1 MSKQI
6 TMMDVKQALRDKRFR
21 DSLGEQ
27 FQPEIQKY
35 MQNPGCSCNMSLYKK
50 IITDAKEKLQSYY
63 QNRTVSNLDEE
74 IIKLAKNNFNV
85 INCKSD
91 ELEEKL
97 RSLPMGRKQIAIA
110 RYEDQVTV
118 VVNELDVVY

>member
-1 MSKQI
+1 
-6 TMMDVKQALRDKRFR
+6 MDVKQALRDKRFR

-27 FQPEIQKY
+27 FQSEIQKY
-35 MQNPGCSCNMSLYKK
+35 MQNPGCSCNMPLYKK

-63 QNRTVSNLDEE
+63 PDRIVSNIDEE
-74 IIKLAKNNFNV
+74 VIKLAKNNFKV

-118 VVNELDVVY
+118 VVNELDMIY

>member
-1 MSKQI
+1 M
-6 TMMDVKQALRDKRFR
+6 
-21 DSLGEQ
+21 GEQ
-27 FQPEIQKY
+27 FQPEIKKY

-63 QNRTVSNLDEE
+63 PNRTVSNLDEE

-85 INCKSD
+85 IHCKSD

>member
-27 FQPEIQKY
+27 FQSEIQKY
-35 MQNPGCSCNMSLYKK
+35 MQNPGCSCNMPLYKK
-50 IITDAKEKLQSYY
+50 IITDAKEKLQAYY
-63 QNRTVSNLDEE
+63 PNRTVSNLDEE
-74 IIKLAKNNFNV
+74 VLKLAKNNFSV

-91 ELEEKL
+91 ELESKL
-97 RSLPMGRKQIAIA
+97 RSLPMGRKQIAIT
-110 RYEDQVTV
+110 RYEDDVTV
-118 VVNELDVVY
+118 VINELDVVY

>member
-27 FQPEIQKY
+27 FQSEIQKY
-35 MQNPGCSCNMSLYKK
+35 MQNPGCSCNMPLYKK
-50 IITDAKEKLQSYY
+50 IITDAKEKLQAYY
-63 QNRTVSNLDEE
+63 PNRTVSNLDEE
-74 IIKLAKNNFNV
+74 VLKLAKNNFSV

-91 ELEEKL
+91 ELESKL
-97 RSLPMGRKQIAIA
+97 RSLPMGRKQIAIT
-110 RYEDQVTV
+110 RYEDDVTV
-118 VVNELDVVY
+118 VINELDVVF

>member
-27 FQPEIQKY
+27 FQSEIQKY
-35 MQNPGCSCNMSLYKK
+35 MQNPGCSCNMPLYKK

-63 QNRTVSNLDEE
+63 PDRIVSNIDEE
-74 IIKLAKNNFNV
+74 VIKLAKNNFKV

-118 VVNELDVVY
+118 VVNELDMVY

>member
-27 FQPEIQKY
+27 FQSEIQKY
-35 MQNPGCSCNMSLYKK
+35 MQNPGCSCNMPLYKK

-63 QNRTVSNLDEE
+63 PDRIVSNIDEE
-74 IIKLAKNNFNV
+74 VIKLAKNNFKV

-118 VVNELDVVY
+118 VVNELDMIY